1 MATVLA
7 IGQWLIENYQA
18 VIASIIALLMGVI
31 GVALLIPGPE
41 PERTLQKI
49 VDFLRGISRKS
60 DPPSAGS

>member
-1 MATVLA
+1 MATLLA
-7 IGQWLIENYQA
+7 IGQWLIANYTA
-18 VIASIIALLMGVI
+18 VITALIALLMGII
-31 GVALLIPGPE
+31 GIALLIPGPE